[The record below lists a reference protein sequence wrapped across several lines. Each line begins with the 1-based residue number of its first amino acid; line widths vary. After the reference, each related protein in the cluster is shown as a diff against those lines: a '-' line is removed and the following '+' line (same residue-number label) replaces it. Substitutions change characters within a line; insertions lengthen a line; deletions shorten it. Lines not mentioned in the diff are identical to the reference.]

1 MGAVTLR
8 RNKTRT
14 ENKMATSR
22 FLLKAS
28 VAITLA
34 VAALSGCTTT
44 GRQAPNAAS
53 NASRAQAITSDVD
66 ATLSRLY
73 QTVPGSRELVGKARG
88 ILVFPR
94 VIQAGIGVG
103 GEHGDGALRVGGST
117 VGFYST
123 SSASVGATLGVQ
135 SKSVIYLF
143 MTEDA
148 LAKFRNSSGWSA
160 GGDASVALVKVGAN
174 GTIDTTTATKP
185 VQVFVLTNSGL
196 IGDLSLGGTKIT
208 RLNL

>member
-1 MGAVTLR
+1 MTA
-8 RNKTRT
+8 
-14 ENKMATSR
+14 SR
-22 FLLKAS
+22 FFLRAS
-28 VAITLA
+28 VAIA
-34 VAALSGCTTT
+34 IGAAALSGCTTT
-44 GRQAPNAAS
+44 GSQAPNAATD
-53 NASRAQAITSDVD
+53 ASRAQSINADVD

-73 QTVPGSRELVGKARG
+73 QTVPGSRELVSKARG

-208 RLNL
+208 KLDL

>member
-1 MGAVTLR
+1 MTA
-8 RNKTRT
+8 
-14 ENKMATSR
+14 SR
-22 FLLKAS
+22 IFLKAS
-28 VAITLA
+28 VAIALG

-44 GRQAPNAAS
+44 GSQAPSAAS
-53 NASRAQAITSDVD
+53 NASRAQAINSDVD

-73 QTVPGSRELVGKARG
+73 QSVPGSRELVGKARG

-143 MTEDA
+143 MTGDS

-174 GTIDTTTATKP
+174 GSIDTTTATRP

>member
-1 MGAVTLR
+1 MTA
-8 RNKTRT
+8 
-14 ENKMATSR
+14 SR

-28 VAITLA
+28 VAIALGA
-34 VAALSGCTTT
+34 AALSGCTTT
-44 GRQAPNAAS
+44 GSQAPSAAT
-53 NASRAQAITSDVD
+53 NASRADSINSDVD

-174 GTIDTTTATKP
+174 GSIDTTTATKP

-208 RLNL
+208 KLDL

>member
-1 MGAVTLR
+1 MTA
-8 RNKTRT
+8 
-14 ENKMATSR
+14 SR
-22 FLLKAS
+22 FILKAS
-28 VAITLA
+28 FAIALA
-34 VAALSGCTTT
+34 SAALSGCTTT
-44 GRQAPNAAS
+44 GNEAPTAATD
-53 NASRAQAITSDVD
+53 ASRAQSINSDVD

-73 QTVPGSRELVGKARG
+73 QTVPGSREMVGKARG

-117 VGFYST
+117 VGFFST

-143 MTEDA
+143 MTQDA
-148 LAKFRNSSGWSA
+148 LDKFRNSNGWSV

-174 GTIDTTTATKP
+174 GSIDTTTGTHP
-185 VQVFVLTNSGL
+185 VEVFVLTNSGL
-196 IGDLSLGGTKIT
+196 MGDLSLGGTKISK
-208 RLNL
+208 LEI

>member
-1 MGAVTLR
+1 MTA
-8 RNKTRT
+8 
-14 ENKMATSR
+14 SR
-22 FLLKAS
+22 ILLKAS
-28 VAITLA
+28 VAIA
-34 VAALSGCTTT
+34 VGIAALSGCTTT
-44 GRQAPNAAS
+44 SSEAPNAAT
-53 NASRAQAITSDVD
+53 NASRAQSINADVD

-135 SKSVIYLF
+135 SKAVIYLF

-148 LAKFRNSSGWSA
+148 LAKFRNSNGWSA

-174 GTIDTTTATKP
+174 GSIDTTTATKP

-208 RLNL
+208 KLDL

>member
-1 MGAVTLR
+1 MNA
-8 RNKTRT
+8 
-14 ENKMATSR
+14 SR
-22 FLLKAS
+22 MLLKAS
-28 VAITLA
+28 VAIA
-34 VAALSGCTTT
+34 VGVATLSGCTTT
-44 GRQAPNAAS
+44 GSQAPSPAT
-53 NASRAQAITSDVD
+53 NASRADSINSDVD

-174 GTIDTTTATKP
+174 GSIDTTTATQP

-208 RLNL
+208 KLEL

>member
-1 MGAVTLR
+1 MTA
-8 RNKTRT
+8 
-14 ENKMATSR
+14 SR
-22 FLLKAS
+22 FILKAS
-28 VAITLA
+28 ATIA
-34 VAALSGCTTT
+34 FGIAALSGCTTT
-44 GRQAPNAAS
+44 GSQPPNAAS
-53 NASRAQAITSDVD
+53 NASRAQSIDADVD

-103 GEHGDGALRVGGST
+103 GEHGDGALRVGGAT
-117 VGFYST
+117 VGFFST
-123 SSASVGATLGVQ
+123 TSASVGATLGVQ

-148 LAKFRNSSGWSA
+148 LTKFRNSNGWSA

-185 VQVFVLTNSGL
+185 VEVFVLTNSGL
-196 IGDLSLGGTKIT
+196 IGDLSLSGTKIT
-208 RLNL
+208 KLEL

>member
-1 MGAVTLR
+1 MNA
-8 RNKTRT
+8 
-14 ENKMATSR
+14 SR
-22 FLLKAS
+22 MLLKAS
-28 VAITLA
+28 VAIA
-34 VAALSGCTTT
+34 VGVAAFSGCTTT
-44 GRQAPNAAS
+44 GSQAPSAAT
-53 NASRAQAITSDVD
+53 NASRADSINSDVD

-174 GTIDTTTATKP
+174 GSIDTTTATKP

-208 RLNL
+208 KLDL

>member
-1 MGAVTLR
+1 MAV
-8 RNKTRT
+8 
-14 ENKMATSR
+14 SR
-22 FLLKAS
+22 FILKAS
-28 VAITLA
+28 VAIA
-34 VAALSGCTTT
+34 IGAAALSGCTTT
-44 GRQAPNAAS
+44 GSQAPNAATS
-53 NASRAQAITSDVD
+53 ASRADSINSDVD

-73 QTVPGSRELVGKARG
+73 QTVPGSRELVSKARG

-135 SKSVIYLF
+135 SKSVVYLF

-174 GTIDTTTATKP
+174 GSIDTTTATKP

-208 RLNL
+208 KLDL